1 MLYKLRSQTQIK
13 KQSHSSINLWVSE
26 GRNLL
31 KKLCISMTEQKDI
44 SKNYDDPMG
53 RLVMK
58 NAMSWHGW
66 GSPTGLGLFLVGLGI
81 FLWFLH
87 LAGTIN

>member
-1 MLYKLRSQTQIK
+1 
-13 KQSHSSINLWVSE
+13 
-26 GRNLL
+26 
-31 KKLCISMTEQKDI
+31 MTEQKDI